1 MRTATELR
9 VPVVPQGARTGLSG
23 AANASDGCIVLSL
36 VKMDRILEINPVDR
50 IAVVE
55 PGVVNATLSRAVGEH
70 GLYYP
75 PDPSSWETCTIG
87 GNIGTASGGLC
98 CVKYG
103 VTAEYVL
110 GLDVVL
116 ADGRLLTTGRRTA
129 KGVAGLR
136 PDPALRR
143 LRGQPRHRRPGRPR
157 PEARSRPSSWSLAAE
172 FASAAAACDAVCR
185 IMEGGH
191 VPSLLE
197 LMDRTTVK
205 AVNDMA
211 NMGLPETTEAL
222 LLAAFDTPDPAADLA
237 AVGALC
243 EAAGATQV
251 VPAEDAAESELLLQ
265 ARRLSL
271 TALEAV
277 KGTTMIDDVC
287 VPRSRLARDARRRR
301 PRSPRSTSLT
311 IGVCAHA
318 GDGNTHP
325 TVCFDAADPDESRR
339 ARESFDEIMA
349 LGLELGGT
357 ITGEHGVGVLKKEWL
372 ARETR
377 PGGRGDAAR
386 HQGGLR
392 PAGPPEPGQAVLTR
406 AWGARRAAPALRR
419 LTPRPCDS
427 SRRPRVAQ
435 PQVVGRGRGEQ
446 LGQAVVDA
454 EPLGLGARRDHPQ
467 GPLQPGGHR
476 RRRGLQERVAVGRAQ
491 RHQDDA
497 AAVDLRR
504 PDPHVAVPAR
514 PEHPLHQEFAGER
527 PVHRVVGADVE
538 GDVDGVRVVGA
549 VGEPGR
555 DGDAALGRQDQ
566 FELQLAFHH
575 GVHVGAF
582 LSLLRGPAERART
595 RREREAAG
603 ALRDFAE
610 SFFAEVRASRC
621 VDARGSVPG
630 KGSEPRDRPVGCGGL
645 IDVEP
650 QTDPRADTGR
660 RT

>member
-1 MRTATELR
+1 MIMSRIEAPRDEVTGNLLDRLRAGLPAEALLTDPDVTASYANDMASFCAAGTPAVVVLPRTVEQVQHVMRTATELR

-36 VKMDRILEINPVDR
+36 TKMDRILEIDPVDR

-55 PGVVNATLSRAVGEH
+55 PGVVNAALSRAVNEH

-75 PDPSSWETCTIG
+75 PDPSSWEMCTIG

-116 ADGRLLTTGRRTA
+116 ADGRLMSTGRRTA
-129 KGVAGLR
+129 KGVAGYDLTR
-136 PDPALRR
+136 LFVGSEGSLGIVVRAILALKP
-143 LRGQPRHRRPGRPR
+143 QPPQQLV
-157 PEARSRPSSWSLAAE
+157 LAAE

-185 IMEGGH
+185 IMAGGH

-205 AVNDMA
+205 AVNA
-211 NMGLPETTEAL
+211 LAHMGLPESTEAL

-251 VPAEDAAESELLLQ
+251 VPADDAAESELLLQ

-287 VPRSRLARDARRRR
+287 VPRSRLGEMLDGVERIAEKYQ
-301 PRSPRSTSLT
+301 LT

-325 TVCFDAADPDESRR
+325 TVCFDAQDPDESRR

-349 LGLELGGT
+349 LGLRLGGT

-372 ARETR
+372 AREI
-377 PGGRGDAAR
+377 
-386 HQGGLR
+386 
-392 PAGPPEPGQAVLTR
+392 GPVGVEMQRAVK
-406 AWGARRAAPALRR
+406 
-419 LTPRPCDS
+419 
-427 SRRPRVAQ
+427 
-435 PQVVGRGRGEQ
+435 QVF
-446 LGQAVVDA
+446 D
-454 EPLGLGARRDHPQ
+454 PLGILN
-467 GPLQPGGHR
+467 
-476 RRRGLQERVAVGRAQ
+476 
-491 RHQDDA
+491 
-497 AAVDLRR
+497 
-504 PDPHVAVPAR
+504 
-514 PEHPLHQEFAGER
+514 
-527 PVHRVVGADVE
+527 
-538 GDVDGVRVVGA
+538 
-549 VGEPGR
+549 
-555 DGDAALGRQDQ
+555 
-566 FELQLAFHH
+566 
-575 GVHVGAF
+575 
-582 LSLLRGPAERART
+582 
-595 RREREAAG
+595 
-603 ALRDFAE
+603 
-610 SFFAEVRASRC
+610 
-621 VDARGSVPG
+621 PG
-630 KGSEPRDRPVGCGGL
+630 KL
-645 IDVEP
+645 F
-650 QTDPRADTGR
+650 
-660 RT
+660 